1 MVVMNYS
8 RWMPLVLLV
17 AGFGQGVWAADLSP
31 EDRLKA
37 IRSAL
42 VETAMKANTQVTAT
56 SWMETNGAL
65 RELNRFSSEIKVRD
79 LRVKSY
85 SRDAN
90 NEPQAEMGDTNAEPM
105 AAKRCEATQAKAPLR
120 HVMSIGMD
128 LSPSLRPA
136 QRLQAQHIGFT
147 ARARLLEA
155 ASQAQQWRVMT
166 DAVHNRTYD
175 RLMYGQGEEH
185 VQWHLQLTMASAP
198 QGTTTDDLS
207 GFVLQWQVRGP
218 GARGTWLSAQDT
230 VLTYPQSDR
239 FGQAKVDLDTA
250 DAIARSVASLAQK
263 LDQQLA
269 CDPQSFVVLQD
280 EPGKLTLN
288 AGVTSGLR
296 VGDKLM
302 LADSRVLP
310 KHALEGG
317 ALDAAVLAEVKSLSP
332 YQAELKQVAGQSK
345 KFSGTWVAWP
355 YTY

>member
-1 MVVMNYS
+1 MTFV
-8 RWMPLVLLV
+8 RWIPFLL
-17 AGFGQGVWAADLSP
+17 AATSLGQGAWAADLSP

-42 VETAMKANTQVTAT
+42 VETAMKANTQVSAT

-65 RELNRFSSEIKVRD
+65 RELNRFSSEIQVRD

-90 NEPQAEMGDTNAEPM
+90 NEPHAEMANANVEPL
-105 AAKRCEATQAKAPLR
+105 APKRCEATQAKAPLM
-120 HVMSIGMD
+120 HVMSMGLD
-128 LSPSLRPA
+128 LSPSLRPV
-136 QRLQAQHIGFT
+136 QRLQAQQMGLT

-166 DAVHNRTYD
+166 DVAHTRTYD
-175 RLMYGQGEEH
+175 RMMHSQGEEH
-185 VQWHLQLTMASAP
+185 VQWHVQLTLAP
-198 QGTTTDDLS
+198 APLGLTTDDLS

-218 GARGTWLSAQDT
+218 GARGTWLSAQDI
-230 VLTYPQSDR
+230 VLTYPQPGR
-239 FGQAKVDLDTA
+239 FGQPKIDLDTA
-250 DAIARSVASLAQK
+250 DAIARSVANLAQK

-269 CDPQSFVVLQD
+269 CDPQSFAVLQD

-302 LADSRVLP
+302 LADARVLP

-332 YQAELKQVAGQSK
+332 YQAELKQVAGQTK

>member
-1 MVVMNYS
+1 MTFS
-8 RWMPLVLLV
+8 RWIPFLL
-17 AGFGQGVWAADLSP
+17 AGASLGQGAWAADLSP

-42 VETAMKANTQVTAT
+42 VETAMKANTQVSAT

-65 RELNRFSSEIKVRD
+65 RELNRFNSEIKVRD

-90 NEPQAEMGDTNAEPM
+90 NEPQADMADANVEPV
-105 AAKRCEATQAKAPLR
+105 APKRCEATQAKAPLM
-120 HVMSIGMD
+120 HVMSVGHD

-136 QRLQAQHIGFT
+136 QRLQAQHMALT

-166 DAVHNRTYD
+166 DTVHTRTYD

-185 VQWHLQLTMASAP
+185 VQWHVQLTLAPAP

-218 GARGTWLSAQDT
+218 GARGTWLSAQDM
-230 VLTYPQSDR
+230 VLTYPQPGR
-239 FGQAKVDLDTA
+239 IGQPKIDLDTA
-250 DAIARSVASLAQK
+250 DAIARSVAGLAQQ

-269 CDPQSFVVLQD
+269 CDPQSFAVLQD

-332 YQAELKQVAGQSK
+332 YQAELKQVAGQTK

>member
-1 MVVMNYS
+1 MTFS
-8 RWMPLVLLV
+8 RWMPVLLV
-17 AGFGQGVWAADLSP
+17 GASLGQGVWAADLSP

-65 RELNRFSSEIKVRD
+65 RELNRFNSEIKVRD

-90 NEPQAEMGDTNAEPM
+90 NEPQADMADANVEPV
-105 AAKRCEATQAKAPLR
+105 APKRCEATQAKAPLM
-120 HVMSIGMD
+120 HVMSVGHD

-136 QRLQAQHIGFT
+136 QRLQAQHMALT

-166 DAVHNRTYD
+166 DTVHTRTYD

-185 VQWHLQLTMASAP
+185 VQWHVQLTLAPAP

-218 GARGTWLSAQDT
+218 GARGTWLSVQDM
-230 VLTYPQSDR
+230 VLTYPQPGR
-239 FGQAKVDLDTA
+239 IGQPKIDLDTA
-250 DAIARSVASLAQK
+250 DAIARSVAGLAQQ

-269 CDPQSFVVLQD
+269 CDPQSFAVLQD

-317 ALDAAVLAEVKSLSP
+317 ALEAAVLAEVKSLSP
-332 YQAELKQVAGQSK
+332 YQAELKQVAGQTK

>member
-1 MVVMNYS
+1 
-8 RWMPLVLLV
+8 MPLLLV
-17 AGFGQGVWAADLSP
+17 AASLGQGVWAADLSP

-90 NEPQAEMGDTNAEPM
+90 NEPQADMANADVEPV
-105 AAKRCEATQAKAPLR
+105 AAKRCEATQAKSALR
-120 HVMSIGMD
+120 HVMSVGVD

-136 QRLQAQHIGFT
+136 QRLHAQYMGFT

-166 DAVHNRTYD
+166 DTVHTRTYD
-175 RLMYGQGEEH
+175 RKMYGQGEEH
-185 VQWHLQLTMASAP
+185 VQWHVQLTLAP
-198 QGTTTDDLS
+198 APLGTTTDDLA
-207 GFVLQWQVRGP
+207 GFVLQWKVRGP
-218 GARGTWLSAQDT
+218 GVRGIWLSAQDT
-230 VLTYPQSDR
+230 VLTYPQSGR
-239 FGQAKVDLDTA
+239 PGQPKVDMDSA
-250 DAIARSVASLAQK
+250 DAVARSVANLAQK

-269 CDPQSFVVLQD
+269 CDPQSFAVLQD

-288 AGVTSGLR
+288 AGDAAGLR

-317 ALDAAVLAEVKSLSP
+317 ALEAAVLAEVKSVGP
-332 YQAELKQVAGQSK
+332 YQAELKQIAGQAK